1 MDKPSKPEMSCSAD
15 TPDPQRP
22 LAAPLAD
29 EALLV
34 STLASRF
41 LTGYLRKAYQNFD
54 GDLIMGLVFGEV
66 CLRNIDRVMRPL
78 AAQQDKAPEQW
89 QAFLEKLSREKITPC
104 NALSISE
111 ATGIPRETVR
121 RKVKKLEQMGW
132 LIRED
137 LDKLVVTHKPIELLH
152 DFSLEVV
159 QDLLESSREVQGVLD
174 TIGRRR

>member
-1 MDKPSKPEMSCSAD
+1 MPDSSRALSA
-15 TPDPQRP
+15 PIP
-22 LAAPLAD
+22 D

-41 LTGYLRKAYQNFD
+41 LTGYLRKAYQRFD
-54 GDLIMGLVFGEV
+54 GDLIMGLVFGEI
-66 CLRNIDRVMRPL
+66 CLRNIGRVLRPL
-78 AAQQDKAPEQW
+78 ASQQDKAPEQW
-89 QAFLEKLSREKITPC
+89 QAFLERLRREKITPC

-132 LIRED
+132 LVRED

-152 DFSLEVV
+152 DFSVEVV
-159 QDLLESSREVQGVLD
+159 RDLLESSREVQGVLD
-174 TIGRRR
+174 TIQKQR